1 MMNNV
6 CRNFKFNEKADGVL
20 ELISLNCD
28 NCDIDS
34 EKCGI
39 KIAYEQAKVY
49 SCSIELNENRG
60 YR

>member
-1 MMNNV
+1 MNNV

-49 SCSIELNENRG
+49 SCSIEFNEK
-60 YR
+60 